1 MSTTEVTL
9 AVSLWD
15 KIRKRLIPSLLV
27 QVRIDISKFIPAL
40 ANPHASINCND
51 GNPSTQ
57 LYTSLLASLLV
68 TYLNN
73 PKKHGHF
80 KTSNVSVW
88 DTPGTLLHEC
98 PHFFGKN
105 IYFKKNPLI

>member
-80 KTSNVSVW
+80 KTSNVSVS

-98 PHFFGKN
+98 PHFFGKK
-105 IYFKKNPLI
+105 YLFKKKIL

>member
-27 QVRIDISKFIPAL
+27 QVRIDKISKFIPAL

-73 PKKHGHF
+73 PKKHGHY
-80 KTSNVSVW
+80 KTSKVSMS
-88 DTPGTLLHEC
+88 DTLGTLLHEF
-98 PHFFGKN
+98 PHFFGKK
-105 IYFKKNPLI
+105 YLF